1 MKIKTLNILLSAGAA
16 ILFLWLALKN
26 IDLAELWGQ
35 IIQVTFYWLPFFFII
50 LGISHYLRAERWR
63 LMLDEQSQKISRH
76 TLFAGVML
84 GYVVNTVV
92 PRLGEVS
99 RPVYVARKSDTG
111 PGNLIGTVIAERVF
125 DVVTM
130 LFLALVGA
138 FWLVSDLGKVHHLLG
153 IETWSNIY
161 YLLIPVV
168 IVLLFFGM
176 WLFYKIIFY
185 IDTNI
190 HFRNPVLSKIITSG
204 KSFGEGLISL
214 KNVKNWPLFLLLTF
228 CIWFGYI
235 LMVYLPFYM
244 MEMQLQF
251 GLTFPDAVILTVVSS
266 VGVSIPTPAGIGSY
280 HLLMQQSLWTL
291 YDVPLTKAL
300 TYATIVHAASI
311 ISVFIIGPIS
321 LWWDKTHTLTALS
334 NRNT

>member
-1 MKIKTLNILLSAGAA
+1 MKIKTINIFISVGAA
-16 ILFLWLALKN
+16 ILFMWLALKN
-26 IDLAELWGQ
+26 IDLVDLWIQ
-35 IIQVTFYWLPFFFII
+35 ISQVTFYWLPFFFII
-50 LGISHYLRAERWR
+50 LGISHFLRAERWR
-63 LMLDEQSQKISRH
+63 LMLNEHSQKTSRH

-84 GYVVNTVV
+84 GYMVNSII

-99 RPVYVARKSDTG
+99 RPIYVARKSNSS
-111 PGNLIGTVIAERVF
+111 PGNLIGTVVAERIF

-130 LFLALVGA
+130 LFLTLIGA
-138 FWLVSDLGKVHHLLG
+138 FWLVSDLEKLYSLLG
-153 IETWSNIY
+153 IETWSNAY
-161 YLLIPVV
+161 YFFIPVV
-168 IVLLFFGM
+168 IILLFLGI

-185 IDTNI
+185 VDANI
-190 HFRNPVLSKIITSG
+190 HFQNPVLSKIISSG

-214 KNVKNWPLFLLLTF
+214 RNVKNWPLFLFLTLT
-228 CIWFGYI
+228 IWFGYI
-235 LMVYLPFYM
+235 LMVYLPFHM
-244 MEMQLQF
+244 MEMQTQF
-251 GLTFPDAVILTVVSS
+251 GLRLPDAVVLTVVSS

-321 LWWDKTHTLTALS
+321 LWWDKTHILTALS
-334 NRNT
+334 KSDT